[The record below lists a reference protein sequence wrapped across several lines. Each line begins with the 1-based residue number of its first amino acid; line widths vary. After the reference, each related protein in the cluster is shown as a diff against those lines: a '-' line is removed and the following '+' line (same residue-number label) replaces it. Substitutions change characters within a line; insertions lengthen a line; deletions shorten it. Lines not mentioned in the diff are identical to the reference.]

1 MIQVLGRHQ
10 RGLHT
15 VVAIGILLLFGS
27 CAWLS
32 GDKERAE
39 FLEPPSMEHTFGE
52 ATSFGAARAQ
62 WPHDRWWEQFSS
74 LELDALMDTALKA
87 NPGLKVAAARLREA
101 QGVVKVEGA
110 RLLPFLDAD
119 ASLTYE
125 RLSQHGVFAALNK
138 EVAGARF
145 LLGVINP
152 LSFRY
157 EFDFWGK
164 NRAMME
170 AALGQAAAEEAET
183 AEVRLR
189 LTTGVARAY
198 VRGLALRQQY
208 DVVQQI
214 LRIRLDLLRL
224 AQTRS
229 RLGLD
234 DDLPVTQAV
243 ADLEA
248 VRKRE
253 AGVRDQLDVQRNL
266 LARLIGKG
274 PDSAREL
281 FATRTITMRHEIPLP
296 EHLSIGLLAHR
307 PDLAAALYRTEAS
320 ARLIKVAKAQFLPS
334 IDLTAFVG
342 FNALVLTKG
351 ASQLGNML
359 FSGQS
364 FSYGIAPGLRLP
376 WFEGGRLR
384 GELAAQRGRYDAAVE
399 LYNETLLDAMRE
411 VADSLSAWQAT
422 STMLD
427 SHHRLLASLR
437 DDWGLAKVRLA
448 SGLDDDR
455 EVLRHRQPV
464 LEQEYALRAL
474 ESDKLVAMV
483 DLMEA
488 LGGGYHNPDLPQQQ
502 KKQSKPQ
509 NTMTSTASLS
519 PTAKET
525 SP

>member
-1 MIQVLGRHQ
+1 MMRGIFSLQQSIQAVLAV
-10 RGLHT
+10 GL
-15 VVAIGILLLFGS
+15 VLLCGS

-39 FLEPPSMEHTFGE
+39 FLDAPSMDHTVGE
-52 ATSFGAARAQ
+52 AASFGAARAQ
-62 WPHDRWWEQFSS
+62 WPNDRWWEQFGSP
-74 LELDALMDTALKA
+74 ELNELMDKALKD
-87 NPGLKVAAARLREA
+87 NPGLKVASARLREA

-125 RLSQHGVFAALNK
+125 RLSQHGVFAALNR

-170 AALGQAAAEEAET
+170 AALGQAAAEEAEE

-189 LTTGVARAY
+189 LTTGIARAY
-198 VRGLALRQQY
+198 VRGLALRRQY
-208 DVVQQI
+208 DVVQQL
-214 LRIRLDLLRL
+214 LRIRRDLLRL
-224 AQTRS
+224 AETRA

-234 DDLPVTQAV
+234 NDLPVKQAV
-243 ADLEA
+243 AELGA
-248 VRKRE
+248 VRKRD

-274 PDSAREL
+274 PDSARNL
-281 FATRTITMRHEIPLP
+281 FAGRTITMPHEIPLP

-307 PDLAAALYRTEAS
+307 PDLAAALYRAEAN

-342 FNALVLTKG
+342 FNALALTKG

-384 GELAAQRGRYDAAVE
+384 GELAAQRASYDAAVE

-427 SHHRLLASLR
+427 SHHRLMASLHE
-437 DDWGLAKVRLA
+437 DWGLAKVRLA

-488 LGGGYHNPDLPQQQ
+488 LGGGYHNPDLPQTT
-502 KKQSKPQ
+502 KRPGPQ
-509 NTMTSTASLS
+509 TVMTDTV
-519 PTAKET
+519 KET
-525 SP
+525 TR